1 MRNGEGRK
9 YILGPHLSQFVYMRR
24 VFFTSSLVVVALVL
38 FLHNWTMMI
47 KEVVKNGY
55 FTVRLAVRG
64 ERGVGGVTPLG
75 PGRKQM

>member
-9 YILGPHLSQFVYMRR
+9 YILGPHLSQFVYIRP

-55 FTVRLAVRG
+55 FTVRQAVRG
-64 ERGVGGVTPLG
+64 GG
-75 PGRKQM
+75 GRRHPPRPWP